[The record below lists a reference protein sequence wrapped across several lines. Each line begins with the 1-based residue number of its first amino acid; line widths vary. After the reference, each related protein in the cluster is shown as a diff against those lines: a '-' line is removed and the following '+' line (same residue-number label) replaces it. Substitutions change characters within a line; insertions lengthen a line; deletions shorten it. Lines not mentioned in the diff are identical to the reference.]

1 MKICTCIILNS
12 YCSFRHKRQVI
23 AYFKNYVT
31 KKKVMIL
38 FTLILYEQLN
48 IVSTAL
54 LEKKQ
59 PDCDVS
65 V

>member
-1 MKICTCIILNS
+1 MSS

-38 FTLILYEQLN
+38 FMHILYEQLN
-48 IVSTAL
+48 IVSTSL

-59 PDCDVS
+59 PDCYVS